1 MPAAWLGLMERGGEE
16 HRVYDASPTY
26 FKATYP
32 GRCGFTVVAG
42 PVYPGLAE
50 ALPGEYLERLRLG
63 NEYFGDDV
71 RLEGVTR
78 EDDRLVILTS
88 QPTVVGD
95 AAEPK
100 EIIAFMRARRL
111 LLLDG
116 IAAGHRGAL
125 SFYRELDNL
134 AVFDAHP
141 ANVLRDESGVIL
153 PIDLILLTA
162 GDELAAQL
170 EAALEVSG
178 ARPPHAL

>member
-78 EDDRLVILTS
+78 EGGRLVILTS

-141 ANVLRDESGVIL
+141 ANVLRDENGVIL

-170 EAALEVSG
+170 EAAREGS
-178 ARPPHAL
+178 AR